1 MDYYE
6 DYEAYAAVYEDEI
19 SGRTWTQ
26 QDLDDFE
33 LKSQILM
40 GEYDIDK
47 DIAEMLEYDP
57 NLYKEDYER
66 VFGKGE

>member
-6 DYEAYAAVYEDEI
+6 DYEAYAAVHEDEI
-19 SGRTWTQ
+19 SGCTWTQ
-26 QDLDDFE
+26 QDLDDCK
-33 LKSQILM
+33 LKSEILM

-57 NLYKEDYER
+57 DLYKEDYER
-66 VFGKGE
+66 AFGKGE